1 MTAFASLPAP
11 VRGAMW
17 MLGQTASFSI
27 MIAAVRTLSPNYSV
41 FEIAFFRA
49 AIGLAFQLPWAINA
63 GKAAFQADNQRILW
77 LRSLFNYAGVV
88 VWFLALSLMPMTD
101 AIALQFTLPLFCVLG
116 GVLFLREQVGL
127 HRWAATAI
135 GFAGALVII
144 RPGFE
149 GIGPEAL
156 VALAASALYAG
167 VHLTTRTIANT
178 HVGVL
183 AFHMNL
189 IALPLTLIPAI
200 SGWVTPAWADIPW
213 ILALGIFGTTAHF
226 FMGRAY
232 RLAPAS
238 VIAPLDF
245 SKLIFT
251 ALLGWFLFQEVSH
264 GYIWLGGAI
273 IVASTT
279 YILRREARAARRAAE

>member
-17 MLGQTASFSI
+17 MLGQAASFSI
-27 MIAAVRTLSPNYSV
+27 MIAAVRSLTPNYSV

-49 AIGLAFQLPWAINA
+49 VIGLAFQLPWAIKA
-63 GKAAFQADNQRILW
+63 GRAAFQAENQKILW

-88 VWFLALSLMPMTD
+88 VWFLALSLLPMTD

-116 GVLFLREQVGL
+116 GILFLGEKVGL
-127 HRWAATAI
+127 HRWAATAV

-144 RPGFE
+144 RPGFD
-149 GIGPEAL
+149 GLGPEAL
-156 VALAASALYAG
+156 VALAAAALYAG
-167 VHLTTRTIANT
+167 VHLTTRAIANT

-189 IALPLTLIPAI
+189 VALPLTAIPAI
-200 SGWVTPAWADIPW
+200 PGWVTPAWADIPW

-251 ALLGWFLFQEVSH
+251 ALLGWYLFQELS
-264 GYIWLGGAI
+264 GGFIWLGGTI
-273 IVASTT
+273 IIASTT
-279 YILRREARAARRAAE
+279 YILRREARAERQAVG

>member
-1 MTAFASLPAP
+1 MTALSSLPAP

-17 MLGQTASFSI
+17 MLGQAASFSI
-27 MIAAVRTLSPNYSV
+27 MIAAVRSLSPNYSV

-49 AIGLAFQLPWAINA
+49 AIGLLFQLPWALRA
-63 GKAAFQADNQRILW
+63 GKEAFRADNHRILW
-77 LRSLFNYAGVV
+77 LRSLLNFAGVV
-88 VWFLALSLMPMTD
+88 IWFLALSLLPMSD
-101 AIALQFTLPLFCVLG
+101 AVALQFTLPLFCVLG
-116 GVLFLREQVGL
+116 GVLFLGEKVGL
-127 HRWAATAI
+127 HRWAATAV

-144 RPGFE
+144 RPGFD
-149 GIGPEAL
+149 GLGPEAL
-156 VALAASALYAG
+156 VALAAAALYAG
-167 VHLTTRTIANT
+167 VHLTTRAIANT
-178 HVGVL
+178 HVGVM

-189 IALPLTLIPAI
+189 IALPLTLALAIP
-200 SGWVTPAWADIPW
+200 GWVTPSWNHMPW

-251 ALLGWFLFQEVSH
+251 ALFGWFLFHEVSH
-264 GYIWLGGAI
+264 GFIWLGGAI
-273 IVASTT
+273 IICSTT
-279 YILRREARAARRAAE
+279 YILRREARVARQTAS